1 MASLA
6 QQEDGISK
14 NNPMLLVCGAFVYVI
29 NLLWYGYPC
38 VAMLGGN
45 EPTEASHDLVGIFE
59 RKMAIF
65 STPYITLLLAMLF
78 MLLYAWAHRKQKT
91 TKYSP
96 PLLMRWMLPVL
107 VKLKL
112 HPEFEY
118 EETSDRNGKPTLEK
132 KRERIEGQ
140 SALALGLFLA
150 LVSVFPLH
158 LFPDTTPK
166 YAIGFLLYFLLSLIG
181 IMYIL
186 LGADLIHSMNK
197 DFGTDDSDANND
209 LQESFL
215 QCQQKISDEY
225 SVNWRTEFKYQG
237 KVMNGW
243 INLVNPFRATQV
255 IGTPGSGKSFA
266 VINEVIRQ
274 HLAKGFCMYCYDF
287 KFPDLSTI
295 VYNHMLWHQEEF
307 RIKYGKKPKFCV
319 INFDDPRKS
328 YRCNPI
334 DAKFL
339 HEITDAY
346 DSAYTIMLNLNKSWA
361 QKQGDFFV
369 ESPINY
375 LTSAIWYL
383 KKVEGG
389 KYCTLPHVV
398 ELVNSS
404 YTDCIPL
411 MSVYPE
417 LNNYMAAFFE
427 AWEGGAQDQLQ
438 GQIASV
444 RIPLSRISSPQLY
457 WVMTG
462 DDFSLDLNNPEDPK
476 VLCVGNNPEKKDIY
490 ATALG
495 LYNGRIVKIINKKNQ
510 HKITLII
517 DELPTM
523 YFRGLDNLIATARSN
538 KVAVVLGYQDF
549 SQLKRD
555 YGDKEA
561 TAIINTIGNTFAGLV
576 TGETAKT
583 LEGQFGR
590 NKQKRKSVSMSD
602 SGESVSI
609 SEQNDLIIPASKI
622 STLTQGNFVG
632 TVSDNFGQ
640 EISEKRFF
648 AKILIN
654 GKKIKEEESLY
665 RPLPTM
671 YSFDT
676 PQVAL
681 KVRKALV
688 DFLSTPDNYM
698 AEVLLKRAGMPGR
711 REIEEFSKGK
721 DIDVKKLTATV
732 FTPEGAKKPRMV
744 GYLKSVSVKWKKS
757 LMVHEGE
764 LQSAIGR
771 MFSSKYEENQS
782 SQLSLIKK
790 DILTSI
796 DKFEN
801 ESIRDWFDA
810 ENSEMANSVEFKGKT
825 LTQHLSEYRKK
836 VKEIKEGDFAEIVME
851 DSNKYVSFMNGLFG
865 RFVSLE
871 AELQKIRDEK
881 MREVLDKNSDK
892 VRNDVKELIKRQ
904 LQNLYFNHHDDL
916 WERRLKANKLK
927 EVEELMK
934 IGLQDE
940 AQKLIAEAQ

>member
-1 MASLA
+1 MGSI
-6 QQEDGISK
+6 QQEEGIAKS
-14 NNPMLLVCGAFVYVI
+14 NPMLLGFGAVI
-29 NLLWYGYPC
+29 YLSNLIWYGYPC
-38 VAMLGGN
+38 LQLLGN
-45 EPTEASHDLVGIFE
+45 EPSE
-59 RKMAIF
+59 MAHKVVNFFGNKLGVF
-65 STPYITLLLAMLF
+65 STPYITLVFALGLILM
-78 MLLYAWAHRKQKT
+78 YAWAHRRPKT
-91 TKYSP
+91 TNYVP
-96 PLLMRWMLPVL
+96 PMMMRWLIPQL
-107 VKLKL
+107 VRLGL
-112 HPEFEY
+112 HPQFEY
-118 EETSDRNGKPTLEK
+118 KETSDKNGKKCLEK

-140 SALALGLFLA
+140 AALSLGIFLV
-150 LVSVFPLH
+150 LVSVLPIVLVH
-158 LFPDTTPK
+158 PDSVL
-166 YAIGFLLYFLLSLIG
+166 YILAFLLYFVTSLTG
-181 IMYIL
+181 ILYSL

-197 DFGTDDSDANND
+197 DFEMDDSDANND

-215 QCQQKISDEY
+215 QCQTKIEDEY

-237 KVMNGW
+237 KIMKGW

-307 RIKYGKKPKFCV
+307 RQKYGKNPKFCV

-334 DAKFL
+334 DANFM

-375 LTSAIWYL
+375 LTSCIWYL
-383 KKVEGG
+383 RNVEGG

-444 RIPLSRISSPQLY
+444 RIPLSRISSPALY

-462 DDFSLDLNNPEDPK
+462 NDFTLDLNNPEEPK

-495 LYNGRIVKIINKKNQ
+495 LYNGRIVKIINKKNK

-590 NKQKRKSVSMSD
+590 NKQKRKSVSQSD

-640 EISEKRFF
+640 EIQEKRFF

-654 GKKIKEEESLY
+654 GKEIKEEESLY

-676 PQVAL
+676 PNVAL
-681 KVRKALV
+681 AIREKII
-688 DFLSTPDNYM
+688 DFLSDPDNYM
-698 AEVLLKRAGMPGR
+698 ADVLLRVNDMPSMADI
-711 REIEEFSKGK
+711 REFPNDKS
-721 DIDVKKLTATV
+721 IDVKKFINMV
-732 FTPEGAKKPRMV
+732 FTPDGAKNPRMT
-744 GYLKSVSVKWKKS
+744 GFLKKEAAKYKKAV
-757 LMVHEGE
+757 MIHEGE
-764 LQSAIGR
+764 LHAAIAK
-771 MFSSKYEENQS
+771 MHSEQYENNPKEE
-782 SQLSLIKK
+782 LDGIRKSL
-790 DILTSI
+790 LASI
-796 DKFEN
+796 GKFRNDSMKE
-801 ESIRDWFDA
+801 WFDA
-810 ENSEMANSVEFKGKT
+810 ESSPIADKVPYKGKT
-825 LTQHLSEYRKK
+825 LDEHLKEYKRYVESLDRKAYPEDVMDQTKKYVTFMQHLFE
-836 VKEIKEGDFAEIVME
+836 
-851 DSNKYVSFMNGLFG
+851 
-865 RFVSLE
+865 RFISLE
-871 AELQKIRDEK
+871 SKMQQIRDDK
-881 MREVLDKNSDK
+881 MKSVLDKNSDK
-892 VRNDVKELIKRQ
+892 VRSDIKDLIKRQ
-904 LQNLYFNHHDDL
+904 LQNLYFEHHDDL
-916 WERRLKANKLK
+916 WTRRLKANKLK
-927 EVEELMK
+927 EIDELVR
-934 IGLQDE
+934 IGLEEE
-940 AQKLIAEAQ
+940 AERLMAEQE

>member
-1 MASLA
+1 MGSI
-6 QQEDGISK
+6 QQEEGIAKS
-14 NNPMLLVCGAFVYVI
+14 NPMLLGFGAVI
-29 NLLWYGYPC
+29 YLSNLIWYSYPC
-38 VAMLGGN
+38 LQLLGN
-45 EPTEASHDLVGIFE
+45 EPSE
-59 RKMAIF
+59 MAYKAVNFFGSKLNVF
-65 STPYITLLLAMLF
+65 STPYITLVFALGMILM
-78 MLLYAWAHRKQKT
+78 YAWAHRRPKT
-91 TKYSP
+91 TNYVP
-96 PLLMRWMLPVL
+96 PKMMRWIIPQL
-107 VKLKL
+107 VRLGL

-118 EETSDRNGKPTLEK
+118 KETSDKNGKMCLEK

-140 SALALGLFLA
+140 AALSLGIFLV
-150 LVSVFPLH
+150 LVSVLPIVLVGTDSM
-158 LFPDTTPK
+158 L
-166 YAIGFLLYFLLSLIG
+166 YILAFLLYFATSLMG
-181 IMYIL
+181 ILYSL

-197 DFGTDDSDANND
+197 DFEMDDSDSNND

-215 QCQQKISDEY
+215 QCQTKIEDEY

-237 KVMNGW
+237 KIMKGW

-307 RIKYGKKPKFCV
+307 RKKYGKNPKFCV

-334 DAKFL
+334 DANFM

-375 LTSAIWYL
+375 LTSCIWYL
-383 KKVEGG
+383 RNVEGG

-444 RIPLSRISSPQLY
+444 RIPLSRISSPALY

-462 DDFSLDLNNPEDPK
+462 NDFTLDLNNPEEPK

-495 LYNGRIVKIINKKNQ
+495 LYNGRIVKIINKKHK

-590 NKQKRKSVSMSD
+590 NKQKRKSVSQSD

-640 EISEKRFF
+640 EIQEKRFF

-654 GKKIKEEESLY
+654 GKEIKEEESLY

-676 PQVAL
+676 PNVAL
-681 KVRKALV
+681 AIREKII
-688 DFLSTPDNYM
+688 DFLSDPDNYM
-698 AEVLLKRAGMPGR
+698 ADVLLRVNDMPCMADI
-711 REIEEFSKGK
+711 REFPNDKS
-721 DIDVKKLTATV
+721 IDVKKFINMV
-732 FTPEGAKKPRMV
+732 FTPDGAKKPRMA
-744 GYLKSVSVKWKKS
+744 GYLKKEAAKYKKA
-757 LMVHEGE
+757 LMIHDGE
-764 LQSAIGR
+764 LQSVIAR
-771 MFSSKYEENQS
+771 MHSERYENNPSEELDS
-782 SQLSLIKK
+782 IKK
-790 DILTSI
+790 ELLSSI
-796 DKFEN
+796 GKFKN
-801 ESIRDWFDA
+801 ESMKEWFDA
-810 ENSEMANSVEFKGKT
+810 ESSPIADKVPYKGKT
-825 LTQHLSEYRKK
+825 LDEHLKEYKRYVESLDRKAYPEDVMDQTKKYVTFMQHLFE
-836 VKEIKEGDFAEIVME
+836 
-851 DSNKYVSFMNGLFG
+851 
-865 RFVSLE
+865 RFISLE
-871 AELQKIRDEK
+871 SKMQQIRDDK
-881 MREVLDKNSDK
+881 MKSVLDKNSDK
-892 VRNDVKELIKRQ
+892 VRSDIKDLIKRQ
-904 LQNLYFNHHDDL
+904 LQNLYFEHHDDL
-916 WERRLKANKLK
+916 WTRRLKANKLK
-927 EVEELMK
+927 EIDELVR
-934 IGLQDE
+934 IGLEEE
-940 AQKLIAEAQ
+940 AERLMAEQE

>member
-1 MASLA
+1 MGSI
-6 QQEDGISK
+6 QQEEGIAKS
-14 NNPMLLVCGAFVYVI
+14 NPMLLGFGAVI
-29 NLLWYGYPC
+29 YLSNLIWYGYPC
-38 VAMLGGN
+38 LQLLGN
-45 EPTEASHDLVGIFE
+45 EPSE
-59 RKMAIF
+59 MAYKVVNFFGSKLNVF
-65 STPYITLLLAMLF
+65 STPYITLVFALGMILM
-78 MLLYAWAHRKQKT
+78 YAWAHRRPKT
-91 TKYSP
+91 TNYVP
-96 PLLMRWMLPVL
+96 PKMMRWIIPQL
-107 VKLKL
+107 VRLGL

-118 EETSDRNGKPTLEK
+118 KETSDKNGKMCLEK

-140 SALALGLFLA
+140 AALSLGIFLV
-150 LVSVFPLH
+150 LVSVLPIVLVGTDSM
-158 LFPDTTPK
+158 L
-166 YAIGFLLYFLLSLIG
+166 YILAFLLYFATSLMG
-181 IMYIL
+181 ILYSL

-197 DFGTDDSDANND
+197 DFELDDSDSNND

-215 QCQQKISDEY
+215 QCQTKIEDEY

-237 KVMNGW
+237 KIMKGW

-307 RIKYGKKPKFCV
+307 RKKYGKNPKFCV

-334 DAKFL
+334 DANFM

-375 LTSAIWYL
+375 LTSCIWYL
-383 KKVEGG
+383 RNVEGG

-444 RIPLSRISSPQLY
+444 RIPLSRISSPALY

-462 DDFSLDLNNPEDPK
+462 NDFTLDLNNPEEPK

-495 LYNGRIVKIINKKNQ
+495 LYNGRIVKIINKKHK

-590 NKQKRKSVSMSD
+590 NKQKRKSVSQSD

-640 EISEKRFF
+640 EIQEKRFF

-654 GKKIKEEESLY
+654 GKEIKEEESLY

-676 PQVAL
+676 PNVAL
-681 KVRKALV
+681 AIREKII
-688 DFLSTPDNYM
+688 DFLSDPDNYM
-698 AEVLLKRAGMPGR
+698 ADVLLRVNDMPCLADI
-711 REIEEFSKGK
+711 REFPNDKS
-721 DIDVKKLTATV
+721 IDVKKFINMV
-732 FTPEGAKKPRMV
+732 FTPDGAKKPRMT
-744 GYLKSVSVKWKKS
+744 GYLKKEAAKYKKA
-757 LMVHEGE
+757 LMIHDGE
-764 LQSAIGR
+764 LQSVIAR
-771 MFSSKYEENQS
+771 MHSERYENNPSEE
-782 SQLSLIKK
+782 LDRIKK
-790 DILTSI
+790 ELLSSI
-796 DKFEN
+796 GKFRN
-801 ESIRDWFDA
+801 ESMKEWFDA
-810 ENSEMANSVEFKGKT
+810 ESSPIADKVPYKGKT
-825 LTQHLSEYRKK
+825 LDEHLKEYKRYVESLDRKAYPEDVMDQTKKYVTFMQHLFE
-836 VKEIKEGDFAEIVME
+836 
-851 DSNKYVSFMNGLFG
+851 
-865 RFVSLE
+865 RFISLE
-871 AELQKIRDEK
+871 SKMQQIRDDK
-881 MREVLDKNSDK
+881 MKSVLDKNSDK
-892 VRNDVKELIKRQ
+892 VRSDIKDLIKRQ
-904 LQNLYFNHHDDL
+904 LQNLYFEHHDDL
-916 WERRLKANKLK
+916 WTRRLKANKLK
-927 EVEELMK
+927 EIDELVR
-934 IGLQDE
+934 IGLEEE
-940 AQKLIAEAQ
+940 AERLMAEQE

>member
-1 MASLA
+1 MANI

-14 NNPMLLVCGAFVYVI
+14 NNTMLLFGGAFIYLI
-29 NLLWYGYPC
+29 NLVWYGYPC
-38 VAMLGGN
+38 IHNLKNSSYEMTHVVVTKLSN
-45 EPTEASHDLVGIFE
+45 LSLFQ
-59 RKMAIF
+59 
-65 STPYITLLLAMLF
+65 SPYITLIISILLLG
-78 MLLYAWAHRKQKT
+78 LYAWGHRRPKT
-91 TKYSP
+91 TKYIP
-96 PLLMRWMLPVL
+96 PKILIWYIELL
-107 VKLKL
+107 VKLKI
-112 HPEFEY
+112 HPQFNW
-118 EETSDRNGKPTLEK
+118 EETSDKNGKPALEK
-132 KRERIEGQ
+132 KRERVEGQ
-140 SALALGLFLA
+140 MTIFLGIFLI
-150 LVSVFPLH
+150 LVSVMPISIVATESAYYVIGY
-158 LFPDTTPK
+158 LF
-166 YAIGFLLYFLLSLIG
+166 YVLISGFGIAYF
-181 IMYIL
+181 L
-186 LGADLIHSMNK
+186 LGADLVHSMSK
-197 DFGTDDSDANND
+197 DYELEDNDSNND
-209 LQESFL
+209 LQESFM
-215 QCQQKISDEY
+215 QCQEKIEDEY

-237 KVMNGW
+237 KVEKGW

-266 VINEVIRQ
+266 VINEIIRQ

-295 VYNHMLWHQEEF
+295 VYNHMLWHSNSF
-307 RIKYGKKPKFCV
+307 LKKYGVQPQFCV

-334 DAKFL
+334 DATFM

-375 LTSAIWYL
+375 LTSCIWYL
-383 KKVEGG
+383 RNVEDG

-444 RIPLSRISSPQLY
+444 RIPLSRISSPALY

-462 DDFSLDLNNPEDPK
+462 NDFTLDLNNPESPK

-495 LYNGRIVKIINKKNQ
+495 LYNGRIVKIINKKNK

-538 KVAVVLGYQDF
+538 KVATVLGYQDF

-609 SEQNDLIIPASKI
+609 SEQPDLIIPASKI

-632 TVSDNFGQ
+632 TISDNFGQ
-640 EISEKRFF
+640 EIAEKRFF
-648 AKILIN
+648 AKILID
-654 GKKIKEEESLY
+654 GKKIKEEEKLY
-665 RPLPTM
+665 RPLPTL
-671 YSFDT
+671 YSFDG
-676 PQVAL
+676 VNEAL
-681 KVRKALV
+681 QIRRLII
-688 DFLSTPDNYM
+688 DYLSDPNNYM
-698 AEVLLKRAGMPGR
+698 LNVILELNGMITK
-711 REIEEFSKGK
+711 EYILNNFSDDKN
-721 DIDVKKLTATV
+721 IDVKKFFSLIL
-732 FTPEGAKKPRMV
+732 TPEGDGKERMLSYLSSYGKKMRKEIITFMSNV
-744 GYLKSVSVKWKKS
+744 KASIGKSGDNLK
-757 LMVHEGE
+757 E
-764 LQSAIGR
+764 R
-771 MFSSKYEENQS
+771 NR
-782 SQLSLIKK
+782 LI
-790 DILTSI
+790 LLNI
-796 DKFEN
+796 DKFMQ
-801 ESIRDWFDA
+801 DTKYFFDA
-810 ENSEMANSVEFKGKT
+810 ENSSCAKKILVKGK
-825 LTQHLSEYRKK
+825 SFSAS
-836 VKEIKEGDFAEIVME
+836 IKSLKD
-851 DSNKYVSFMNGLFG
+851 
-865 RFVSLE
+865 SLE
-871 AELQKIRDEK
+871 NDMFDSADDIFNFINYFMEYVDKFSYLESEVELIRDRK
-881 MREVLDKNSDK
+881 MKDVLDKNSNK
-892 VRNDVKELIKRQ
+892 VRQDIKNLIKRE
-904 LQNLYFNHHDDL
+904 LQKLYFNDRDGL
-916 WERRLKANKLK
+916 WLRRLKANRLK
-927 EVEELMK
+927 EVDELRK
-934 IGLQDE
+934 IGLEEE
-940 AQKLIAEAQ
+940 ADKLERNE

>member
-1 MASLA
+1 MGSSI
-6 QQEDGISK
+6 QQEEGIAKS
-14 NNPMLLVCGAFVYVI
+14 NPMLLGFGAVI
-29 NLLWYGYPC
+29 YLANIIWYGYPC
-38 VAMLGGN
+38 IRLLGGG
-45 EPTEASHDLVGIFE
+45 EPSE
-59 RKMAIF
+59 MAYKAINFFGNKLNVF
-65 STPYITLLLAMLF
+65 STPLITLVPALGLILM
-78 MLLYAWAHRKQKT
+78 YAWAHRRPKT
-91 TKYSP
+91 TNYVP
-96 PLLMRWMLPVL
+96 PKLMRWIIPLL

-118 EETSDRNGKPTLEK
+118 NQTSDKNGRPCLEK

-140 SALALGLFLA
+140 ATLTLGII
-150 LVSVFPLH
+150 LVLSSVLPMLIFKVGILYV
-158 LFPDTTPK
+158 L
-166 YAIGFLLYFLLSLIG
+166 GFVLYFLTSLLG
-181 IMYIL
+181 IMYAL

-197 DFGTDDSDANND
+197 NFEVDDSDSNND
-209 LQESFL
+209 LQESFM
-215 QCQQKISDEY
+215 QCQEKIYDEY

-237 KVMNGW
+237 KVLKGW

-295 VYNHMLWHQEEF
+295 VYNHMLWHQENF
-307 RIKYGKKPKFCV
+307 RKTYGKNPKFCV

-334 DAKFL
+334 DANFM

-375 LTSAIWYL
+375 LTSCIWYL
-383 KKVEGG
+383 KNVEGG

-444 RIPLSRISSPQLY
+444 RIPLSRISSPALY

-462 DDFSLDLNNPEDPK
+462 NDFTLDLNNPEEPK

-495 LYNGRIVKIINKKNQ
+495 LYNGRIVKIINKKNK

-590 NKQKRKSVSMSD
+590 NKQKRKSVSQSD
-602 SGESVSI
+602 SGESISI

-640 EISEKRFF
+640 EIKEKRFF
-648 AKILIN
+648 AKILID
-654 GKKIKEEESLY
+654 GKEIKEEESLY

-676 PQVAL
+676 PNVAMEIRDL
-681 KVRKALV
+681 LI
-688 DFLSTPDNYM
+688 DFLSDPDNYM
-698 AEVLLKRAGMPGR
+698 ANVILQKAEMPCLSNV
-711 REIEEFSKGK
+711 REFPNDKS
-721 DIDVKKLTATV
+721 IDVKKLINMV
-732 FTPEGAKKPRMV
+732 FTPDGSKKPRMV
-744 GYLKSVSVKWKKS
+744 GYLKNFASKCKKS
-757 LMVHEGE
+757 LMIHEGE
-764 LQSAIGR
+764 IQASISKMR
-771 MFSSKYEENQS
+771 TPKYEENPS
-782 SQLSLIKK
+782 SVLEIVKNEIFASM
-790 DILTSI
+790 
-796 DKFEN
+796 DKFQN
-801 ESIRDWFDA
+801 ESMKEWFDA
-810 ENSEMANSVEFKGKT
+810 ESSNIAQEITYKSEPLEQHLKEFRKYISKLNKNIYPEDAMDEAKRYVEFMRT
-825 LTQHLSEYRKK
+825 LFE
-836 VKEIKEGDFAEIVME
+836 
-851 DSNKYVSFMNGLFG
+851 
-865 RFVSLE
+865 RFISLE
-871 AELQKIRDEK
+871 SRLQKIRDDK
-881 MREVLDKNSDK
+881 MKSVLDKNSEN
-892 VRNDVKELIKRQ
+892 VRNDIKELIKRQ

-916 WERRLKANKLK
+916 WFRRLKANKLK
-927 EVEELMK
+927 EIDELMK

-940 AQKLIAEAQ
+940 AERLMALEE

>member
-1 MASLA
+1 MGSI
-6 QQEDGISK
+6 QQEEGIAKS
-14 NNPMLLVCGAFVYVI
+14 NPMLLGFGAVI
-29 NLLWYGYPC
+29 YLSNLIWYGYPC
-38 VAMLGGN
+38 LQLLGN
-45 EPTEASHDLVGIFE
+45 EPSE
-59 RKMAIF
+59 MAYKAVNFFGSKLNVF
-65 STPYITLLLAMLF
+65 STPYITLVFALGMILM
-78 MLLYAWAHRKQKT
+78 YAWAHRRPKT
-91 TKYSP
+91 TNYVP
-96 PLLMRWMLPVL
+96 PKMMRWIIPQL
-107 VKLKL
+107 VRLGL

-118 EETSDRNGKPTLEK
+118 KETSDKNGKMCLEK

-140 SALALGLFLA
+140 AALSLGIFLV
-150 LVSVFPLH
+150 LVSVLPIVLVGTDSM
-158 LFPDTTPK
+158 L
-166 YAIGFLLYFLLSLIG
+166 YILAFLLYFATSLMG
-181 IMYIL
+181 ILYSL

-197 DFGTDDSDANND
+197 DFELDDSDSNND

-215 QCQQKISDEY
+215 QCQTKIEDEY

-237 KVMNGW
+237 KIMKGW

-307 RIKYGKKPKFCV
+307 RKKYGKNPKFCV

-334 DAKFL
+334 DANFM

-375 LTSAIWYL
+375 LTSCIWYL
-383 KKVEGG
+383 RNVEGG

-444 RIPLSRISSPQLY
+444 RIPLSRISSPALY

-462 DDFSLDLNNPEDPK
+462 NDFTLDLNNPEEPK

-495 LYNGRIVKIINKKNQ
+495 LYNGRIVKIINKKHK

-590 NKQKRKSVSMSD
+590 NKQKRKSVSQSD

-640 EISEKRFF
+640 EIQEKRFF

-654 GKKIKEEESLY
+654 GKEIKEEESLY

-676 PQVAL
+676 PNVAL
-681 KVRKALV
+681 AIREKII
-688 DFLSTPDNYM
+688 DFLSDPDNYM
-698 AEVLLKRAGMPGR
+698 ADVLLRVNDMPCMADI
-711 REIEEFSKGK
+711 REFPNDKS
-721 DIDVKKLTATV
+721 IDVKKFINMV
-732 FTPEGAKKPRMV
+732 FTPDGAKKPRMA
-744 GYLKSVSVKWKKS
+744 GYLKKEAAKYKKA
-757 LMVHEGE
+757 LMIHDGE
-764 LQSAIGR
+764 LQSVIAR
-771 MFSSKYEENQS
+771 MHSERYENNPSEE
-782 SQLSLIKK
+782 LDRIKK
-790 DILTSI
+790 ELLSSI
-796 DKFEN
+796 GKFRN
-801 ESIRDWFDA
+801 ESMKEWFDA
-810 ENSEMANSVEFKGKT
+810 ESSPIADKVPYKGKT
-825 LTQHLSEYRKK
+825 LDEHLKEYKRYVESLDRKAYPEDVMDQTKKYVTFMQHLFE
-836 VKEIKEGDFAEIVME
+836 
-851 DSNKYVSFMNGLFG
+851 
-865 RFVSLE
+865 RFISLE
-871 AELQKIRDEK
+871 SKMQQIRDDK
-881 MREVLDKNSDK
+881 MKSVLDKNSDK
-892 VRNDVKELIKRQ
+892 VRSDIKDLIKRQ
-904 LQNLYFNHHDDL
+904 LQNLYFEHHDDL
-916 WERRLKANKLK
+916 WTRRLKANKLK
-927 EVEELMK
+927 EIDELVR
-934 IGLQDE
+934 IGLEEE
-940 AQKLIAEAQ
+940 AERLMSEQE

>member
-1 MASLA
+1 MGSI
-6 QQEDGISK
+6 QQEEGIAKS
-14 NNPMLLVCGAFVYVI
+14 NPMLLGFGAVI
-29 NLLWYGYPC
+29 YLSNLIWYGYPC
-38 VAMLGGN
+38 LQLLGN
-45 EPTEASHDLVGIFE
+45 EPSE
-59 RKMAIF
+59 MAYKAVNFFGSKLNVF
-65 STPYITLLLAMLF
+65 STPYITLVFALGMILM
-78 MLLYAWAHRKQKT
+78 YAWAHRRPKT
-91 TKYSP
+91 TNYVP
-96 PLLMRWMLPVL
+96 PKMMRWIIPQL
-107 VKLKL
+107 VRLGL

-118 EETSDRNGKPTLEK
+118 KETSDKNGKMCLEK

-140 SALALGLFLA
+140 AALSLGIFLV
-150 LVSVFPLH
+150 LVSVLPIVLVGTDSM
-158 LFPDTTPK
+158 L
-166 YAIGFLLYFLLSLIG
+166 YILAFLLYFATSLMG
-181 IMYIL
+181 ILYSL

-197 DFGTDDSDANND
+197 DFELDDSDSNND

-215 QCQQKISDEY
+215 QCQTKIEDEY

-237 KVMNGW
+237 KIMKGW

-307 RIKYGKKPKFCV
+307 RKKYGKNPKFCV

-334 DAKFL
+334 DANFM

-375 LTSAIWYL
+375 LTSCIWYL
-383 KKVEGG
+383 RNVEGG

-444 RIPLSRISSPQLY
+444 RIPLSRISSPALY

-462 DDFSLDLNNPEDPK
+462 NDFTLDLNNPEEPK

-495 LYNGRIVKIINKKNQ
+495 LYNGRIVKIINKKHK

-590 NKQKRKSVSMSD
+590 NKQKRKSVSQSD

-640 EISEKRFF
+640 EIQEKRFF

-654 GKKIKEEESLY
+654 GKEIKEEESLY

-676 PQVAL
+676 PNVAL
-681 KVRKALV
+681 AIREKII
-688 DFLSTPDNYM
+688 DFLSDPDNYM
-698 AEVLLKRAGMPGR
+698 ADVLLRVNDMPCMADI
-711 REIEEFSKGK
+711 REFPNDKS
-721 DIDVKKLTATV
+721 IDVKKFINMV
-732 FTPEGAKKPRMV
+732 FTPDGAKKPRMA
-744 GYLKSVSVKWKKS
+744 GYLKKEAAKYKKA
-757 LMVHEGE
+757 LMIHDGE
-764 LQSAIGR
+764 LQSVIAR
-771 MFSSKYEENQS
+771 MHSERYENNPSEE
-782 SQLSLIKK
+782 LDRIKK
-790 DILTSI
+790 ELLSSI
-796 DKFEN
+796 GKFRN
-801 ESIRDWFDA
+801 ESMKEWFDA
-810 ENSEMANSVEFKGKT
+810 ESSPIADKVPYKGKT
-825 LTQHLSEYRKK
+825 LDEHLKEYKRYVESLDRKAYPEDVMDQTKKYVTFMQHLFE
-836 VKEIKEGDFAEIVME
+836 
-851 DSNKYVSFMNGLFG
+851 
-865 RFVSLE
+865 RFISLE
-871 AELQKIRDEK
+871 SKMQQIRDDK
-881 MREVLDKNSDK
+881 MKSVLDKNSDK
-892 VRNDVKELIKRQ
+892 VRSDIKDLIKRQ
-904 LQNLYFNHHDDL
+904 LQNLYFEHHDDL
-916 WERRLKANKLK
+916 WTRRLKANKLK
-927 EVEELMK
+927 EIDELVRIDLEEEAERLMSE
-934 IGLQDE
+934 QE
-940 AQKLIAEAQ
+940 

>member
-1 MASLA
+1 MASA
-6 QQEDGISK
+6 IQQEDGISK
-14 NNPMLLVCGAFVYVI
+14 SNPILLGFGAVIYVANI
-29 NLLWYGYPC
+29 IWYGYPC
-38 VAMLGGN
+38 IQLLGGG
-45 EPTEASHDLVGIFE
+45 EPSE
-59 RKMAIF
+59 MAYTMLDFITNKLKFF
-65 STPYITLLLAMLF
+65 STPYFTLVPALALILM
-78 MLLYAWAHRKQKT
+78 YAWAHRRPKT
-91 TKYSP
+91 TNYVP
-96 PLLMRWMLPVL
+96 PKLMRWIIPLL
-107 VKLKL
+107 VKLKI

-118 EETSDRNGKPTLEK
+118 NHTSDKNGKPCLEK

-140 SALALGLFLA
+140 AALSLGIFLVLA
-150 LVSVFPLH
+150 SVLPLSLVSNATILYVLSF
-158 LFPDTTPK
+158 
-166 YAIGFLLYFLLSLIG
+166 ILYFLLSLFG
-181 IMYIL
+181 ILYTL

-197 DFGTDDSDANND
+197 NFELDDSDANND

-215 QCQQKISDEY
+215 QCQRKIEDEY

-237 KVMNGW
+237 KTMKGW

-266 VINEVIRQ
+266 IINEVIRQ

-307 RIKYGKKPKFCV
+307 RLKYGKNPKFCV

-334 DAKFL
+334 DANFM

-375 LTSAIWYL
+375 LTSCIWYL
-383 KKVEGG
+383 KNVEGG

-444 RIPLSRISSPQLY
+444 RIPLSRISSPALY

-462 DDFSLDLNNPEDPK
+462 NDFTLDLNNPEEPK

-495 LYNGRIVKIINKKNQ
+495 LYNGRIVKIINKKHK

-590 NKQKRKSVSMSD
+590 NKQKRKSVSQSD

-640 EISEKRFF
+640 EIQEKRFF
-648 AKILIN
+648 AKILID
-654 GKKIKEEESLY
+654 GKEMKEEESLY
-665 RPLPTM
+665 RPLPTL

-676 PQVAL
+676 PNVAL
-681 KVRKALV
+681 KIKEQLT
-688 DFLSTPDNYM
+688 DFLSESENYM
-698 AEVLLKRAGMPGR
+698 ADVLLTLAEMPNLASF
-711 REIEEFSKGK
+711 REYPNDKS
-721 DIDVKKLTATV
+721 IDVKKFINMV
-732 FTPEGAKKPRMV
+732 FTPDGSRIPRMV
-744 GYLKSVSVKWKKS
+744 GYLKKEAEKYKKA
-757 LMVHEGE
+757 LMIHEGE
-764 LQSAIGR
+764 LQAAISK
-771 MFSSKYEENQS
+771 MHNEKYENNPS
-782 SQLSLIKK
+782 SELLVIKK
-790 DILTSI
+790 SILASL
-796 DKFEN
+796 DKFRN
-801 ESIRDWFDA
+801 ESMKDWFDA
-810 ENSEMANSVEFKGKT
+810 ESSDIAERVAYKGRS
-825 LTQHLSEYRKK
+825 LAYHLNDYKDHINK
-836 VKEIKEGDFAEIVME
+836 VNDKVFPEDLME
-851 DSNKYVSFMNGLFG
+851 DTRKYIGYMRSLFE
-865 RFVSLE
+865 RFISLE
-871 AELQKIRDEK
+871 SQMQKIRDDK
-881 MREVLDKNSDK
+881 MKSVLDKNSDK
-892 VRNDVKELIKRQ
+892 VRTDIKDLIKRQ
-904 LQNLYFNHHDDL
+904 LQNLYFHHHDDL
-916 WERRLKANKLK
+916 WTRRLKANKLR
-927 EVEELMK
+927 EIDELMK
-934 IGLQDE
+934 IGLQEE
-940 AQKLIAEAQ
+940 AERLMSEEE

>member
-1 MASLA
+1 MGSI
-6 QQEDGISK
+6 QQEEGIAKS
-14 NNPMLLVCGAFVYVI
+14 NPMLLGFGAVI
-29 NLLWYGYPC
+29 YLSNLIWYAYPC
-38 VAMLGGN
+38 FQLLGN
-45 EPTEASHDLVGIFE
+45 EPSE
-59 RKMAIF
+59 MAYKAVNFFGSKLNVF
-65 STPYITLLLAMLF
+65 STPYITLVFALGMILM
-78 MLLYAWAHRKQKT
+78 YAWAHRRPKT
-91 TKYSP
+91 TNYVP
-96 PLLMRWMLPVL
+96 PKMMRWIIPQL
-107 VKLKL
+107 VRLGL

-118 EETSDRNGKPTLEK
+118 KETSDKNGKMCLEK

-140 SALALGLFLA
+140 AALSLGIFLV
-150 LVSVFPLH
+150 LVSVLPIVLVGTDSM
-158 LFPDTTPK
+158 L
-166 YAIGFLLYFLLSLIG
+166 YILAFLLYFATSLMG
-181 IMYIL
+181 ILYSL

-197 DFGTDDSDANND
+197 DFEMDDSDSNND

-215 QCQQKISDEY
+215 QCQTKIEDEY

-237 KVMNGW
+237 KIMKGW

-255 IGTPGSGKSFA
+255 IGTPGSGKSYA

-307 RIKYGKKPKFCV
+307 RQKYGKNPKFCV

-334 DAKFL
+334 DANFM

-375 LTSAIWYL
+375 LTSCIWYL
-383 KKVEGG
+383 RNVEGG

-444 RIPLSRISSPQLY
+444 RIPLSRISSPALY

-462 DDFSLDLNNPEDPK
+462 NDFTLDLNNPEEPK
-476 VLCVGNNPEKKDIY
+476 VLCVGNNPKKKDIY

-495 LYNGRIVKIINKKNQ
+495 LYNGRIVKIINEKHK

-590 NKQKRKSVSMSD
+590 NKQKRKSVSQSD

-640 EISEKRFF
+640 EIQEKRFF
-648 AKILIN
+648 AKILID
-654 GKKIKEEESLY
+654 GKEIKEEESLY

-676 PQVAL
+676 PNVAL
-681 KVRKALV
+681 AIREKII
-688 DFLSTPDNYM
+688 DFLSDPDNYM
-698 AEVLLKRAGMPGR
+698 ADVLLRVNDMPCMADI
-711 REIEEFSKGK
+711 REFPNDKS
-721 DIDVKKLTATV
+721 IDVKKFINMV
-732 FTPEGAKKPRMV
+732 FTPDGAKKPRMA
-744 GYLKSVSVKWKKS
+744 GYLKKEAAKYKKS
-757 LMVHEGE
+757 LMIHDGE
-764 LQSAIGR
+764 LQSVIAR
-771 MFSSKYEENQS
+771 MHSERYENNPSEE
-782 SQLSLIKK
+782 LDRIKK
-790 DILTSI
+790 ELLSSI
-796 DKFEN
+796 GKFKN
-801 ESIRDWFDA
+801 ESMKEWFDA
-810 ENSEMANSVEFKGKT
+810 ESSPIADKVPYKGKT
-825 LTQHLSEYRKK
+825 LDEHLKEYKRYVESLDRKAYPEDVMDQTKKYVTFMQHLFE
-836 VKEIKEGDFAEIVME
+836 
-851 DSNKYVSFMNGLFG
+851 
-865 RFVSLE
+865 RFISLE
-871 AELQKIRDEK
+871 SKMQQIRDDK
-881 MREVLDKNSDK
+881 MKSVLDKNSDK
-892 VRNDVKELIKRQ
+892 VRSDIKDLIKRQ
-904 LQNLYFNHHDDL
+904 LQNLYFEHHDDL
-916 WERRLKANKLK
+916 WTRRLKANKLK
-927 EVEELMK
+927 EIDELVR
-934 IGLQDE
+934 IGLEEE
-940 AQKLIAEAQ
+940 AERLMAEQE

>member
-1 MASLA
+1 
-6 QQEDGISK
+6 
-14 NNPMLLVCGAFVYVI
+14 MLIFPKGGA
-29 NLLWYGYPC
+29 
-38 VAMLGGN
+38 
-45 EPTEASHDLVGIFE
+45 
-59 RKMAIF
+59 
-65 STPYITLLLAMLF
+65 
-78 MLLYAWAHRKQKT
+78 LYTA
-91 TKYSP
+91 
-96 PLLMRWMLPVL
+96 
-107 VKLKL
+107 
-112 HPEFEY
+112 
-118 EETSDRNGKPTLEK
+118 
-132 KRERIEGQ
+132 
-140 SALALGLFLA
+140 
-150 LVSVFPLH
+150 
-158 LFPDTTPK
+158 
-166 YAIGFLLYFLLSLIG
+166 GFLLYLLLSLFG
-181 IMYIL
+181 ILYTL

-197 DFGTDDSDANND
+197 DFGADDSDSNND

-215 QCQQKISDEY
+215 QCTEKISDEY

-237 KVMNGW
+237 TIRKGW

-307 RIKYGKKPKFCV
+307 RVKYGKKPKFCV

-334 DAKFL
+334 DANFL

-375 LTSAIWYL
+375 LTSCIWYL

-404 YTDCIPL
+404 YKDCIPM

-462 DDFSLDLNNPEDPK
+462 NDFTLDLNNPEEPK

-495 LYNGRIVKIINKKNQ
+495 LYNGRIVKIINKKKQ

-576 TGETAKT
+576 TGETAKS
-583 LEGQFGR
+583 LEAQFGR
-590 NKQKRKSVSMSD
+590 NKQKRKSVSTSD

-648 AKILIN
+648 AKLLIN
-654 GKKIKEEESLY
+654 GEKIKEEESLY

-676 PQVAL
+676 TGVCL
-681 KVRKALV
+681 KIRRELI
-688 DFLSTPDNYM
+688 DFLSDPDNYM
-698 AEVLLKRAGMPGR
+698 ADVLLKAAHMPAR
-711 REIEEFSKGK
+711 KEMESFPDDKT
-721 DIDVKKLTATV
+721 IDVRMFISTV
-732 FTPEGAKKPRMV
+732 FTPDGAKSPNML
-744 GYLKSVSVKWKKS
+744 GYLKAKATQWKTA
-757 LMVHEGE
+757 LMIHEGE
-764 LQSAIGR
+764 LQSIASQMHSRKCKEKPSEHIDEMKKR
-771 MFSSKYEENQS
+771 MKQSINKFRKESLKEWFEAESS
-782 SQLSLIKK
+782 
-790 DILTSI
+790 DM
-796 DKFEN
+796 
-801 ESIRDWFDA
+801 A
-810 ENSEMANSVEFKGKT
+810 EGYEFKGGT
-825 LTQHLSEYRKK
+825 LSGQIDTAMGK
-836 VKEIKEGDFAEIVME
+836 VE
-851 DSNKYVSFMNGLFG
+851 DMSDIETWNNAMLECRGYVESARELFD
-865 RFVSLE
+865 RFISLE
-871 AELQKIRDEK
+871 ASMQRIRDEK
-881 MREVLDKNSDK
+881 MKDVLDKNSDK
-892 VRNDVKELIKRQ
+892 VRNEIKELIKRQ
-904 LQNLYFNHHDDL
+904 LQDLYFNHHDDL
-916 WERRLKANKLK
+916 WTRRLKANKLK
-927 EVEELMK
+927 EIDELVR

-940 AQKLIAEAQ
+940 AEKLMEENE

>member
-1 MASLA
+1 MGSI
-6 QQEDGISK
+6 QQEEGIAKS
-14 NNPMLLVCGAFVYVI
+14 NPMLLGFGAVI
-29 NLLWYGYPC
+29 YLSNLIWYGYPC
-38 VAMLGGN
+38 MQILGN
-45 EPTEASHDLVGIFE
+45 EPSE
-59 RKMAIF
+59 MAHKVVNFFGNKLGVF
-65 STPYITLLLAMLF
+65 STPYITLVFALGLILM
-78 MLLYAWAHRKQKT
+78 YAWAHRRPKT
-91 TKYSP
+91 TNYVP
-96 PLLMRWMLPVL
+96 PKMMRWLIPQL
-107 VKLKL
+107 VRLGL
-112 HPEFEY
+112 HPKFEY
-118 EETSDRNGKPTLEK
+118 KETSDKNGKKCLEK

-140 SALALGLFLA
+140 AALSLGIFLV
-150 LVSVFPLH
+150 LVSVLPIVLVHMDSAFYIL
-158 LFPDTTPK
+158 
-166 YAIGFLLYFLLSLIG
+166 AFLLYFVTSLTG
-181 IMYIL
+181 ILYAL

-197 DFGTDDSDANND
+197 DFEMDDSDANND

-215 QCQQKISDEY
+215 QCQTKIEDEY

-237 KVMNGW
+237 KIMKGW

-307 RIKYGKKPKFCV
+307 RQKYGKNPKFCV

-334 DAKFL
+334 DANFM

-375 LTSAIWYL
+375 LTSCIWYL
-383 KKVEGG
+383 RNVEGG

-444 RIPLSRISSPQLY
+444 RIPLSRISSPALY

-462 DDFSLDLNNPEDPK
+462 NDFTLDLNNPEEPK

-495 LYNGRIVKIINKKNQ
+495 LYNGRIVKIINKKNK

-590 NKQKRKSVSMSD
+590 NKQKRKSVSQSD

-640 EISEKRFF
+640 EIQEKRFF

-654 GKKIKEEESLY
+654 GKEIKEEESLY

-676 PQVAL
+676 PNVAL
-681 KVRKALV
+681 DIREKLIG
-688 DFLSTPDNYM
+688 FLSDPDNYM
-698 AEVLLKRAGMPGR
+698 ADVLLLVNDMPSMADI
-711 REIEEFSKGK
+711 REFPNDKS
-721 DIDVKKLTATV
+721 IDVKKFINMV
-732 FTPEGAKKPRMV
+732 FTPDGAKNPRMT
-744 GYLKSVSVKWKKS
+744 GFLKKKAAQYKKA
-757 LMVHEGE
+757 LMIHEGE
-764 LQSAIGR
+764 LQAAIAKMHSER
-771 MFSSKYEENQS
+771 YENNPSEE
-782 SQLSLIKK
+782 LEGIKK
-790 DILTSI
+790 DLLSSI
-796 DKFEN
+796 DKYRN
-801 ESIRDWFDA
+801 ESMKEWFDA
-810 ENSEMANSVEFKGKT
+810 ESSSTADKVPYKGKT
-825 LTQHLSEYRKK
+825 LDDHLKEYKRYVASLGKK
-836 VKEIKEGDFAEIVME
+836 TYPEDVME
-851 DSNKYVSFMNGLFG
+851 ETKKYVAFMQSLFE
-865 RFVSLE
+865 RFISLE
-871 AELQKIRDEK
+871 SQMQKIRDDK
-881 MREVLDKNSDK
+881 MKSVLDKNSDK
-892 VRNDVKELIKRQ
+892 VRSDIKELIRRQ
-904 LQNLYFNHHDDL
+904 LQNLYFEHHDDL
-916 WERRLKANKLK
+916 WTRRLKANRLK
-927 EVEELMK
+927 EVDELVR
-934 IGLQDE
+934 IGLEEE
-940 AQKLIAEAQ
+940 AERLMSEQE

>member
-1 MASLA
+1 MASSI
-6 QQEDGISK
+6 QQEEGIAKS
-14 NNPMLLVCGAFVYVI
+14 NPVLLAFGAGVYLANI
-29 NLLWYGYPC
+29 AWYAYPC
-38 VAMLGGN
+38 FSKTTEEGPFLRSLG
-45 EPTEASHDLVGIFE
+45 TTF
-59 RKMAIF
+59 F
-65 STPYITLLLAMLF
+65 SNPYITLVLAMVMIF
-78 MLLYAWAHRKQKT
+78 LYAWGHRKPKT
-91 TKYSP
+91 SKYAP
-96 PLLMRWMLPVL
+96 PFLIKWIINCL

-118 EETSDRNGKPTLEK
+118 EKTSDKNGKPCLMK

-140 SALALGLFLA
+140 AVLSIGIFLMFA
-150 LVSVFPLH
+150 SVLPLISVDKNGP
-158 LFPDTTPK
+158 F
-166 YAIGFLLYFLLSLIG
+166 YIIGFLLYFVTSLFG
-181 IMYIL
+181 ILYTL

-197 DFGTDDSDANND
+197 NFETDDEDMNND

-215 QCQQKISDEY
+215 QCVDPISDEY

-237 KVMNGW
+237 KVMKGW

-266 VINEVIRQ
+266 VINEVIKQ
-274 HLAKGFCMYCYDF
+274 HLSKGFCMYCYDF

-295 VYNHMLWHQEEF
+295 VYNHMLWNQEKF
-307 RIKYGKKPKFCV
+307 RQTYGKKPKFCV

-334 DAKFL
+334 DATFM

-375 LTSAIWYL
+375 LTSCIWYL
-383 KKVEGG
+383 KNVEGG

-411 MSVYPE
+411 MSMYPE

-444 RIPLSRISSPQLY
+444 RIPLSRISSPALY

-462 DDFSLDLNNPEDPK
+462 NDFTLDLNNPEEPK

-495 LYNGRIVKIINKKNQ
+495 LYNGRIVKIINKKKQ

-576 TGETAKT
+576 TGETAKA
-583 LEGQFGR
+583 LESQFGR
-590 NKQKRKSVSMSD
+590 NKQKRKSVSTSD

-640 EISEKRFF
+640 EIKEKRFF
-648 AKILIN
+648 AKILID
-654 GKKIKEEESLY
+654 GEKIKEEEELY
-665 RPLPTM
+665 RPLPTL

-676 PQVAL
+676 PNVAL
-681 KVRKALV
+681 EIRDRLI
-688 DFLSTPDNYM
+688 DFLSDPDNYM
-698 AEVLLKRAGMPGR
+698 ANVLLKLAEMPSVEDIR
-711 REIEEFSKGK
+711 QFPNDRS
-721 DIDVKKLTATV
+721 IDVKKFINIV
-732 FTPEGAKKPRMV
+732 FTPDGNKKPRML
-744 GYLKSVSVKWKKS
+744 GYLKKIANRWKKA
-757 LMVHEGE
+757 LMIHEGE
-764 LQSAIGR
+764 MESAISR
-771 MFSSKYEENQS
+771 MFSSNYEEKAEKE
-782 SQLSLIKK
+782 LDKIKS
-790 DILTSI
+790 DILSSI
-796 DKFEN
+796 EKFKN
-801 ESIRDWFDA
+801 EPMKDWFEA
-810 ENSEMANSVEFKGKT
+810 EESKTAKEIEFKGLT
-825 LTQHLSEYRKK
+825 LTEHMETFKK
-836 VKEIKEGDFAEIVME
+836 YVTSLGKNAYPEDVMESMKKYASHMQSLFQRFISIEGDM
-851 DSNKYVSFMNGLFG
+851 
-865 RFVSLE
+865 
-871 AELQKIRDEK
+871 QQIRDDK
-881 MREVLDKNSDK
+881 MRNVLNKNSDK
-892 VRNDVKELIKRQ
+892 VRNDIKELIQRQ

-916 WERRLKANKLK
+916 WTRRLKANKLK
-927 EVEELMK
+927 EIDELMR
-934 IGLQDE
+934 IGLQE
-940 AQKLIAEAQ
+940 EAEALMNDENNN

>member
-1 MASLA
+1 MANI
-6 QQEDGISK
+6 QQEEGISK
-14 NNPMLLVCGAFVYVI
+14 SNSMLLMSGAFVYVLNI
-29 NLLWYGYPC
+29 IWYGIPVYSCLFGAVSDPYG
-38 VAMLGGN
+38 VIGRIGRL
-45 EPTEASHDLVGIFE
+45 PIFC
-59 RKMAIF
+59 
-65 STPYITLLLAMLF
+65 TPYVTLVFALAL
-78 MLLYAWAHRKQKT
+78 MLLYAYAHRRPKT
-91 TKYSP
+91 EKYIP
-96 PLLMRWMLPVL
+96 PKIMRWIIQFL
-107 VKLKL
+107 VKTKL
-112 HPEFEY
+112 HPVFEW
-118 EETSDRNGKPTLEK
+118 EETSDKNGKPALEK
-132 KRERIEGQ
+132 KRYRVEGQ
-140 SALALGLFLA
+140 FAMLFGIFLV
-150 LVSVFPLH
+150 LVSVLPVTLVGSDSAWYAAGYFAYALTS
-158 LFPDTTPK
+158 LF
-166 YAIGFLLYFLLSLIG
+166 GFVYV
-181 IMYIL
+181 L
-186 LGADLIHSMNK
+186 LGADLIHSMSKNH
-197 DFGTDDSDANND
+197 DADNDYNND
-209 LQESFL
+209 LQESFM
-215 QCQQKISDEY
+215 QCQERIEDEY

-266 VINEVIRQ
+266 VINEIIRQ

-295 VYNHMLWHQEEF
+295 VYNHMLWHSNSF
-307 RIKYGKKPKFCV
+307 LKKYGVQPQFCV

-334 DAKFL
+334 DANFM

-375 LTSAIWYL
+375 LTSCIWYL
-383 KKVEGG
+383 KNVEGG

-444 RIPLSRISSPQLY
+444 RIPLSRISSPALY

-462 DDFSLDLNNPEDPK
+462 NDFTLDLNNPEEPK

-495 LYNGRIVKIINKKNQ
+495 LYNGRIVKIINKKHK

-538 KVAVVLGYQDF
+538 KVATVLGYQDF

-590 NKQKRKSVSMSD
+590 NKQKRRSVSSSD

-609 SEQNDLIIPASKI
+609 SEQNDIMIPASKI

-632 TVSDNFGQ
+632 TISDNFGQ
-640 EISEKRFF
+640 EIAEKRFF
-648 AKILIN
+648 AKILID

-665 RPLPTM
+665 RPLPVL
-671 YSFDT
+671 YSFDG
-676 PQVAL
+676 PQECVEIRRAII
-681 KVRKALV
+681 
-688 DFLSTPDNYM
+688 DYLSEPDNYM
-698 AEVLLKRAGMPGR
+698 LDVLLRLNGMANRDDISSYPDDGSLCVGDFLSRIITPEGETKQRMLGFLSGYGAKMR
-711 REIEEFSKGK
+711 REVITFLSNVKVSLAKVEDEEGKRSLVLANIEEFKYSIK
-721 DIDVKKLTATV
+721 DFLDAEKSD
-732 FTPEGAKKPRMV
+732 EAKKVPVRGKSFSEVISDMAGRV
-744 GYLKSVSVKWKKS
+744 ALTPFPSEEEIFSYIGY
-757 LMVHEGE
+757 
-764 LQSAIGR
+764 
-771 MFSSKYEENQS
+771 FSEYV
-782 SQLSLIKK
+782 
-790 DILTSI
+790 
-796 DKFEN
+796 DKFPHL
-801 ESIRDWFDA
+801 
-810 ENSEMANSVEFKGKT
+810 EM
-825 LTQHLSEYRKK
+825 K
-836 VKEIKEGDFAEIVME
+836 V
-851 DSNKYVSFMNGLFG
+851 
-865 RFVSLE
+865 
-871 AELQKIRDEK
+871 QKIRDEK
-881 MREVLDKNSDK
+881 MRRVLNRNSDK
-892 VRNDVKELIKRQ
+892 VRQDIRDLIRRE
-904 LQNLYFNHHDDL
+904 LQNLYFTDRDGL
-916 WERRLKANKLK
+916 WLRRLKANKLK
-927 EVEELMK
+927 ETDELIR
-934 IGLQDE
+934 IGLERE
-940 AQKLIAEAQ
+940 AAKLMQEYE

>member
-1 MASLA
+1 MGSI
-6 QQEDGISK
+6 QQEEGIAKS
-14 NNPMLLVCGAFVYVI
+14 NPMLLGFGAVI
-29 NLLWYGYPC
+29 YLSNLIWYGYPC
-38 VAMLGGN
+38 MQILGN
-45 EPTEASHDLVGIFE
+45 EPSE
-59 RKMAIF
+59 MAHKVVNFFGNKLGVF
-65 STPYITLLLAMLF
+65 STPYITLVFALGLILM
-78 MLLYAWAHRKQKT
+78 YAWAHRRPKT
-91 TKYSP
+91 TNYVP
-96 PLLMRWMLPVL
+96 PKMMRWLIPQL
-107 VKLKL
+107 VRLGL
-112 HPEFEY
+112 HPRFEY
-118 EETSDRNGKPTLEK
+118 KETSDKNGKKCLEK

-140 SALALGLFLA
+140 AALSLGIFLV
-150 LVSVFPLH
+150 LVSVLPIVLVHTDSAFYIL
-158 LFPDTTPK
+158 
-166 YAIGFLLYFLLSLIG
+166 AFLLYFVTSLTG
-181 IMYIL
+181 ILYAL

-197 DFGTDDSDANND
+197 DFEMDDSDSNND

-215 QCQQKISDEY
+215 QCQTKIEDEY

-237 KVMNGW
+237 KIMKGW

-307 RIKYGKKPKFCV
+307 RQKYGKNPKFCV

-334 DAKFL
+334 DANFM

-375 LTSAIWYL
+375 LTSCIWYL
-383 KKVEGG
+383 RNVEGG

-444 RIPLSRISSPQLY
+444 RIPLSRISSPALY

-462 DDFSLDLNNPEDPK
+462 NDFTLDLNNPEEPK

-495 LYNGRIVKIINKKNQ
+495 LYNGRIVKIINKKNK

-590 NKQKRKSVSMSD
+590 NKQKRKSVSQSD

-640 EISEKRFF
+640 EIQEKRFF
-648 AKILIN
+648 AKILID
-654 GKKIKEEESLY
+654 GKEIKEEEEIEWRPRRTQIVRFLRESGLNVDYVEAVEAETLKPVESSLAKGN
-665 RPLPTM
+665 
-671 YSFDT
+671 
-676 PQVAL
+676 V
-681 KVRKALV
+681 
-688 DFLSTPDNYM
+688 
-698 AEVLLKRAGMPGR
+698 VLLAVYCNGTRL
-711 REIEEFSKGK
+711 
-721 DIDVKKLTATV
+721 IDNA
-732 FTPEGAKKPRMV
+732 
-744 GYLKSVSVKWKKS
+744 
-757 LMVHEGE
+757 
-764 LQSAIGR
+764 
-771 MFSSKYEENQS
+771 
-782 SQLSLIKK
+782 
-790 DILTSI
+790 
-796 DKFEN
+796 
-801 ESIRDWFDA
+801 
-810 ENSEMANSVEFKGKT
+810 
-825 LTQHLSEYRKK
+825 
-836 VKEIKEGDFAEIVME
+836 VM
-851 DSNKYVSFMNGLFG
+851 
-865 RFVSLE
+865 
-871 AELQKIRDEK
+871 
-881 MREVLDKNSDK
+881 
-892 VRNDVKELIKRQ
+892 
-904 LQNLYFNHHDDL
+904 
-916 WERRLKANKLK
+916 
-927 EVEELMK
+927 
-934 IGLQDE
+934 
-940 AQKLIAEAQ
+940 

>member
-1 MASLA
+1 MGSI
-6 QQEDGISK
+6 QQEEGIAKS
-14 NNPMLLVCGAFVYVI
+14 NPMLLGFGAVI
-29 NLLWYGYPC
+29 YLSNLIWYGYPC
-38 VAMLGGN
+38 LQLLGN
-45 EPTEASHDLVGIFE
+45 EPSE
-59 RKMAIF
+59 MAYKVVNFFGSKLNVF
-65 STPYITLLLAMLF
+65 STPYITLVFALGMILM
-78 MLLYAWAHRKQKT
+78 YAWAHRRPKT
-91 TKYSP
+91 TNYVP
-96 PLLMRWMLPVL
+96 PKMMRWIIPQL
-107 VKLKL
+107 VRLGL

-118 EETSDRNGKPTLEK
+118 KETSDKNGKMCLEK

-140 SALALGLFLA
+140 AALSLGIFLV
-150 LVSVFPLH
+150 LVSVLPIVLVGTDSM
-158 LFPDTTPK
+158 L
-166 YAIGFLLYFLLSLIG
+166 YILAFLLYFATSLMG
-181 IMYIL
+181 ILYSL

-197 DFGTDDSDANND
+197 DFELDDSDSNND

-215 QCQQKISDEY
+215 QCQTKIEDEY

-237 KVMNGW
+237 KIMKGW

-307 RIKYGKKPKFCV
+307 RKKYGKNPKFCV

-334 DAKFL
+334 DANFM

-375 LTSAIWYL
+375 LTSCIWYL
-383 KKVEGG
+383 RNVEGG

-444 RIPLSRISSPQLY
+444 RIPLSRISSPALY

-462 DDFSLDLNNPEDPK
+462 NDFTLDLNNPEEPK

-495 LYNGRIVKIINKKNQ
+495 LYNGRIVKIINKKHK

-590 NKQKRKSVSMSD
+590 NKQKRKSVSQSD

-640 EISEKRFF
+640 EIQEKRFF

-654 GKKIKEEESLY
+654 GKEIKEEESLY

-676 PQVAL
+676 PNVAL
-681 KVRKALV
+681 AIREKII
-688 DFLSTPDNYM
+688 DFLSDPDNYM
-698 AEVLLKRAGMPGR
+698 ADVLLRVNDMPCLADI
-711 REIEEFSKGK
+711 REFPNEKS
-721 DIDVKKLTATV
+721 IDVKKFINMV
-732 FTPEGAKKPRMV
+732 FTPDGAKKPRMT
-744 GYLKSVSVKWKKS
+744 GYLKKEAAKYKKA
-757 LMVHEGE
+757 LMIHDGE
-764 LQSAIGR
+764 LQSVIAR
-771 MFSSKYEENQS
+771 MHSERYENNPSEE
-782 SQLSLIKK
+782 LDRIKK
-790 DILTSI
+790 ELLSSI
-796 DKFEN
+796 GKFRN
-801 ESIRDWFDA
+801 ESMKEWFDA
-810 ENSEMANSVEFKGKT
+810 ESSPIADKVPYKGKT
-825 LTQHLSEYRKK
+825 LDEHLKEYKRYVKSLDRKAYPEDVMDQTKKYVTFMQHLFE
-836 VKEIKEGDFAEIVME
+836 
-851 DSNKYVSFMNGLFG
+851 
-865 RFVSLE
+865 RFISLE
-871 AELQKIRDEK
+871 SKMQQIRDDK
-881 MREVLDKNSDK
+881 MKSVLDKNSDK
-892 VRNDVKELIKRQ
+892 VRSDIKDLIKRQ
-904 LQNLYFNHHDDL
+904 LQNLYFEHHDDL
-916 WERRLKANKLK
+916 WTRRLKANKLK
-927 EVEELMK
+927 EIDELVR
-934 IGLQDE
+934 IGLEEE
-940 AQKLIAEAQ
+940 AERLMSEQE

>member
-1 MASLA
+1 MGSI
-6 QQEDGISK
+6 QQEEGIAKS
-14 NNPMLLVCGAFVYVI
+14 NPMLLGFGAVI
-29 NLLWYGYPC
+29 YLSNLIWYAYPC
-38 VAMLGGN
+38 LQLLGN
-45 EPTEASHDLVGIFE
+45 EPSE
-59 RKMAIF
+59 MAYKAVNFFGSKLNVF
-65 STPYITLLLAMLF
+65 STPYITLVFALGMILM
-78 MLLYAWAHRKQKT
+78 YAWAHRRPKT
-91 TKYSP
+91 TNYVP
-96 PLLMRWMLPVL
+96 PKMMRWIIPQL
-107 VKLKL
+107 VRLGL

-118 EETSDRNGKPTLEK
+118 KETSDKNGKMCLEK

-140 SALALGLFLA
+140 AALSLGIFLV
-150 LVSVFPLH
+150 LVSVLPIVLVGTDSM
-158 LFPDTTPK
+158 L
-166 YAIGFLLYFLLSLIG
+166 YILAFLLYFATSLMG
-181 IMYIL
+181 ILYSL

-197 DFGTDDSDANND
+197 DFEMDDSDSNND

-215 QCQQKISDEY
+215 QCQTKIEDEY

-237 KVMNGW
+237 KIMKGW

-307 RIKYGKKPKFCV
+307 RKKYGKNPKFCV

-334 DAKFL
+334 DANFM

-375 LTSAIWYL
+375 LTSCIWYL
-383 KKVEGG
+383 RNVEGG

-444 RIPLSRISSPQLY
+444 RIPLSRISSPALY

-462 DDFSLDLNNPEDPK
+462 NDFTLDLNNPEEPK

-495 LYNGRIVKIINKKNQ
+495 LYNGRIVKIINKKHK

-590 NKQKRKSVSMSD
+590 NKQKRKSVSQSD

-640 EISEKRFF
+640 EIQEKRFF

-654 GKKIKEEESLY
+654 GKEIKEEESLY

-676 PQVAL
+676 PNVAL
-681 KVRKALV
+681 AIREKII
-688 DFLSTPDNYM
+688 DFLSDPDNYM
-698 AEVLLKRAGMPGR
+698 ADVLLRVNDMPCMADI
-711 REIEEFSKGK
+711 REFPNDKS
-721 DIDVKKLTATV
+721 IDVKKFINMV
-732 FTPEGAKKPRMV
+732 FTPDGAKKPRMA
-744 GYLKSVSVKWKKS
+744 GYLKKEAAKYKKA
-757 LMVHEGE
+757 LMIHDGE
-764 LQSAIGR
+764 LQSVIAR
-771 MFSSKYEENQS
+771 MHSERYENNPSEE
-782 SQLSLIKK
+782 LDRIKK
-790 DILTSI
+790 ELLSSI
-796 DKFEN
+796 GKFKN
-801 ESIRDWFDA
+801 ESMKEWFDA
-810 ENSEMANSVEFKGKT
+810 ESSPIADKVPYKGKT
-825 LTQHLSEYRKK
+825 LDEHLKEYKRYVESLDRKAYPEDVMDQTKKYVTFMQHLFE
-836 VKEIKEGDFAEIVME
+836 
-851 DSNKYVSFMNGLFG
+851 
-865 RFVSLE
+865 RFISLE
-871 AELQKIRDEK
+871 SKMQQIRDDK
-881 MREVLDKNSDK
+881 MKSVLDKNSDK
-892 VRNDVKELIKRQ
+892 VRSDIKDLIKRQ
-904 LQNLYFNHHDDL
+904 LQNLYFEHHDDL
-916 WERRLKANKLK
+916 WTRRLKANKLK
-927 EVEELMK
+927 EIDELVR
-934 IGLQDE
+934 IGLEEE
-940 AQKLIAEAQ
+940 AERLMAEQE

>member
-1 MASLA
+1 MGSI

-14 NNPMLLVCGAFVYVI
+14 NNFMLLGSGAFVYI
-29 NLLWYGYPC
+29 LNILWYGYPC
-38 VAMLGGN
+38 VAGVVGADETHWIIDFFEKKLG
-45 EPTEASHDLVGIFE
+45 V
-59 RKMAIF
+59 F
-65 STPYITLLLAMLF
+65 STPYITLAAALVLI
-78 MLLYAWAHRKQKT
+78 LLYAWGHRRPKT
-91 TKYSP
+91 SKYAP
-96 PLLMRWMLPVL
+96 PALMRWLIPLL
-107 VKLKL
+107 VKLGL

-118 EETSDRNGKPTLEK
+118 ESTSDKNGKPVLEK

-140 SALALGLFLA
+140 SALCLGVFLV
-150 LVSVFPLH
+150 LISVLPLL
-158 LFPDTTPK
+158 LFPK
-166 YAIGFLLYFLLSLIG
+166 GGALYVVGFLLYLAMSLLG
-181 IMYIL
+181 ILYTL

-197 DFGTDDSDANND
+197 DFSVDDSDSNND

-215 QCQQKISDEY
+215 QCQEKISDEY

-237 KVMNGW
+237 KVMKGW

-307 RIKYGKKPKFCV
+307 REKYGKKPKFCV

-334 DAKFL
+334 DANFL

-375 LTSAIWYL
+375 LTSCIWYL

-404 YTDCIPL
+404 YKDCIPM

-462 DDFSLDLNNPEDPK
+462 NDFTLDLNNPEEPK

-495 LYNGRIVKIINKKNQ
+495 LYNGRIVKIINKKKQ

-576 TGETAKT
+576 TGETAKS
-583 LEGQFGR
+583 LEAQFGR
-590 NKQKRKSVSMSD
+590 NKQKRKSVSTSD

-648 AKILIN
+648 AKLLIN
-654 GKKIKEEESLY
+654 GDKIKEEESLY

-676 PQVAL
+676 PGVCL
-681 KVRKALV
+681 KIRQELI
-688 DFLSTPDNYM
+688 DFLSDPENYM
-698 AEVLLKRAGMPGR
+698 AEVLLRTAGMPSR
-711 REIEEFSKGK
+711 AEMESFPDDKS
-721 DIDVKKLTATV
+721 IDVRKFISTV
-732 FTPEGAKKPRMV
+732 FTPDGAGSPRML
-744 GYLKSVSVKWKKS
+744 GYLKAKAAKWKNA
-757 LMVHEGE
+757 LMIHEGE
-764 LQSAIGR
+764 LQTIIS
-771 MFSSKYEENQS
+771 MMYSQKYKNDPSKHLDEVKKRIKQS
-782 SQLSLIKK
+782 M
-790 DILTSI
+790 T
-796 DKFEN
+796 KFRN
-801 ESIRDWFDA
+801 ESMKEWIEA
-810 ENSEMANSVEFKGKT
+810 ESSDLAEGYEFKGGT
-825 LTQHLSEYRKK
+825 LSGQIDTAMGK
-836 VKEIKEGDFAEIVME
+836 VE
-851 DSNKYVSFMNGLFG
+851 DMSDIETWNNAMLECRGYVESARELFD
-865 RFVSLE
+865 RFISLE
-871 AELQKIRDEK
+871 ASMQRIRDDK
-881 MREVLDKNSDK
+881 MKDVLDKNSEK
-892 VRNDVKELIKRQ
+892 VRNDIKELIKRQ
-904 LQNLYFNHHDDL
+904 LQDLYFNHHDDL
-916 WERRLKANKLK
+916 WFRRLKANKLK
-927 EVEELMK
+927 EVDELVR
-934 IGLQDE
+934 IGLQEE
-940 AQKLIAEAQ
+940 AEKLMEENE